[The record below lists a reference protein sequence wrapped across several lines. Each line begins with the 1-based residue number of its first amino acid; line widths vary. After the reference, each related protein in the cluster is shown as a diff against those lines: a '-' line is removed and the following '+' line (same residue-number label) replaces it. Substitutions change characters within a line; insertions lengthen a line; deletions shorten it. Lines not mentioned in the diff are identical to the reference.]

1 LTNSSLEKTI
11 DKILDQTEHD
21 ILSNLDG
28 ALSDSHQILDDS
40 VTKLEDEYDKIVADG
55 RKEADKL
62 EKQII
67 GGSDIEARNKQLL
80 ALEEAVS
87 RVFTKALDE
96 ISNSDRSGDYAN
108 LIKSLRRV
116 FTKALDEISNSDR
129 SGDYANLIK
138 SLLDES
144 TKVLGTSEVIVF
156 TNSKDRDVVQ
166 STLGSFAGS
175 ELSSET
181 IDCIG
186 GVKIQSKDGAMKFD
200 NTIDAKIDRLKPLIR
215 KEIASKFGVKE

>member
-1 LTNSSLEKTI
+1 MSRRPLLTTNLALEGTI
-11 DKILDQTEHD
+11 DKILKNTEND
-21 ILSNLDG
+21 VLSSLKSALD
-28 ALSDSHQILDDS
+28 DSQQSLDDS
-40 VTKLEDEYDKIVADG
+40 VTKLESEYDKLISDG
-55 RKEADKL
+55 KKEADKI
-62 EKQII
+62 EKQIV

-80 ALEEAVS
+80 ALEDAVG
-87 RVFTKALDE
+87 RVFTKALEE
-96 ISNSDRSGDYAN
+96 ISNSERSGDY
-108 LIKSLRRV
+108 
-116 FTKALDEISNSDR
+116 T
-129 SGDYANLIK
+129 NLIK

-144 TKVLGTSEVIVF
+144 TQVLGTSEVTVF

-166 STLGSFAGS
+166 STLANFAGS

-186 GVKIQSKDGAMKFD
+186 GVKIQSRDGAMKFD

>member
-1 LTNSSLEKTI
+1 MILTYSSLEKTI

-28 ALSDSHQILDDS
+28 AVSDSHKTLDNS

-80 ALEEAVS
+80 ALEAAVD
-87 RVFTKALDE
+87 RVFTTALE
-96 ISNSDRSGDYAN
+96 QITNSDRNSDYAN
-108 LIKSLRRV
+108 LINTLLQQATSTLGTTEVRV
-116 FTKALDEISNSDR
+116 FTNA
-129 SGDYANLIK
+129 
-138 SLLDES
+138 
-144 TKVLGTSEVIVF
+144 
-156 TNSKDRDVVQ
+156 KDKDVVQ
-166 STLGSFAGS
+166 SSLSNFSGS

-181 IDCIG
+181 IECIG
-186 GVKIQSKDGAMKFD
+186 GVKIESKDGAMKFD